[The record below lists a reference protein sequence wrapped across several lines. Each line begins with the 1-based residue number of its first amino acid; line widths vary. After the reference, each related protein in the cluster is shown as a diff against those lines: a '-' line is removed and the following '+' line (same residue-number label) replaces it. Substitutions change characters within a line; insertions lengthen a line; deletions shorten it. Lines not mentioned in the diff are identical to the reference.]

1 MKVHGKGKMVP
12 EEKFPLQSVA
22 SRNMQGGELCGT
34 NISSAKGCEPP
45 LTTILSPKNVELGH
59 TFNNVIEKARTP
71 YVMWISSALPL
82 CQLTTSIAHQQGAY
96 KLPSNL

>member
-22 SRNMQGGELCGT
+22 SRNMQDGELCGT

-45 LTTILSPKNVELGH
+45 FT
-59 TFNNVIEKARTP
+59 
-71 YVMWISSALPL
+71 
-82 CQLTTSIAHQQGAY
+82 
-96 KLPSNL
+96 